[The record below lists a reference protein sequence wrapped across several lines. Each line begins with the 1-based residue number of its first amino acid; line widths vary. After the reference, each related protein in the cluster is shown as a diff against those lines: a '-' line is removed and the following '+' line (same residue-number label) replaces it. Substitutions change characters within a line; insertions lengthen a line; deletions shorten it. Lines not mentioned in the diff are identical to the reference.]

1 MTSVDFAIVQI
12 AYLAI
17 LAVIGMTL
25 RQLPDFAFR
34 SLTDYTNEMAKM
46 HDRYDASMGVA
57 VVDALERLQL
67 FHVFKSTWF
76 SAGLAILVISI
87 VACTID
93 RLPRLWKQSSEIRV
107 IQPDPFY
114 DPKLPDRA
122 AIAGMPEAGRSSRP
136 AQARLPR
143 PRGGA

>member
-1 MTSVDFAIVQI
+1 MATPLGASAGPGARASRAFGAFFRVGSAARGLLTSVDFAIVQI

-34 SLTDYTNEMAKM
+34 SLTDYANEMAKM

-76 SAGLAILVISI
+76 SAGLAVLVI
-87 VACTID
+87 
-93 RLPRLWKQSSEIRV
+93 
-107 IQPDPFY
+107 
-114 DPKLPDRA
+114 
-122 AIAGMPEAGRSSRP
+122 
-136 AQARLPR
+136 
-143 PRGGA
+143 